1 MAQPFLSESELVDG
15 LLDWF
20 STPHGL
26 VTYVQ
31 DTSMQNLFKLAA
43 FPSFYYLVSRI
54 VGAEGSMLAHIGII
68 GSEFAKGVPYAAAS
82 IALVASAVA
91 QREVWHVI
99 GDEKTG
105 AIHFSGAGGLTG
117 GSMPVVTSQDTS
129 DPMGGFNLQS
139 ILSLF

>member
-1 MAQPFLSESELVDG
+1 MAQPFLSESELVSD
-15 LLDWF
+15 LLDWT

-43 FPSFYYLVSRI
+43 FPTFYFLVSRI
-54 VGAEGSMLAHIGII
+54 VGAEGSMLAHIGIV
-68 GSEFAKGVPYAAAS
+68 GSEFASGAPFAAAS
-82 IALVASAVA
+82 VALVGSAVA

-105 AIHFSGAGGLTG
+105 AIHFSGAGGLSG

-129 DPMGGFNLQS
+129 DPMGGFSWKS
-139 ILSLF
+139 IMSLF